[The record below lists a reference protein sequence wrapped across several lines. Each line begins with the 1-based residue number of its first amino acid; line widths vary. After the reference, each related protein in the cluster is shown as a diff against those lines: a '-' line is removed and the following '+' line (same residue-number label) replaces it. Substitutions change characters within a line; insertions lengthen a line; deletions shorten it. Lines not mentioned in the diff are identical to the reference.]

1 MNLKRKQCS
10 ISRTR
15 EVIETQKYICIFTLE
30 KLIDDR
36 RGTCQMRFVVM
47 RIFENH

>member
-1 MNLKRKQCS
+1 MQKLILKKQSS
-10 ISRTR
+10 ISRKQG
-15 EVIETQKYICIFTLE
+15 VIETEKYILTLE

-36 RGTCQMRFVVM
+36 RGTCQIRFVVM